1 MLTPALRSR
10 WFAALVHAGLWGLLA
25 LTLAA
30 LGGRAPRFGEATT
43 HAPPLPDPIPTARIQ
58 KLFGAAAPSL
68 SLAATN
74 LANPFFTRHFQPP
87 VVLPPT
93 TRKVEL
99 TYHGFFNAAD
109 GPKTALVKV
118 DEALTPVVAGGK
130 AVANLFVA
138 DVSWQL
144 LILTNAA
151 GQTNL
156 LPLSAK
162 KLVEVPIP

>member
-10 WFAALVHAGLWGLLA
+10 WFATLVHAGLWGLLI

-30 LGGRAPRFGEATT
+30 LGGRAPRFSEARTQ
-43 HAPPLPDPIPTARIQ
+43 APPPPDPIPTQRIRS
-58 KLFGAAAPSL
+58 LFSAAAPVASL
-68 SLAATN
+68 PETN
-74 LANPFFTRHFQPP
+74 LTNPFFTRHFQPP

-99 TYHGFFNAAD
+99 TYHGYFNAAN

-118 DEALTPVVAGGK
+118 DETLTPVAAGGK
-130 AVANLFVA
+130 AVASLFVA

-156 LPLSAK
+156 LPMGTK
-162 KLVEVPIP
+162 KVVEVPIP

>member
-10 WFAALVHAGLWGLLA
+10 WFALLVHTGLWGLLV

-30 LGGRAPRFGEATT
+30 LGGRAPRFSEATT
-43 HAPPLPDPIPTARIQ
+43 HAPPPPELIPTKRIQ
-58 KLFGAAAPSL
+58 TLFSAAVPGS
-68 SLAATN
+68 SLADTN

-87 VVLPPT
+87 VVPPPT

-99 TYHGFFNAAD
+99 TYHGFFIAVN

-118 DEALTPVVAGGK
+118 DETLTPVAAGGK

-156 LPLSAK
+156 LPLNTK
-162 KLVEVPIP
+162 KAVEVPIP

>member
-10 WFAALVHAGLWGLLA
+10 WFAVLVHAGLWGLLV

-30 LGGRAPRFGEATT
+30 LGGRAPRFSEAIT
-43 HAPPLPDPIPTARIQ
+43 HAPPPPDLIPTLRIQ
-58 KLFGAAAPSL
+58 KLFSAVAPSL
-68 SLAATN
+68 SLSDTN
-74 LANPFFTRHFQPP
+74 LANPFFTRHFLPP
-87 VVLPPT
+87 VVPPPT

-99 TYHGFFNAAD
+99 TYHGFYNTTD

-118 DEALTPVVAGGK
+118 DEALTPVAAGGK

-138 DVSWQL
+138 EVSWQL

-156 LPLSAK
+156 LPLSTK
-162 KLVEVPIP
+162 KVFEVPIP